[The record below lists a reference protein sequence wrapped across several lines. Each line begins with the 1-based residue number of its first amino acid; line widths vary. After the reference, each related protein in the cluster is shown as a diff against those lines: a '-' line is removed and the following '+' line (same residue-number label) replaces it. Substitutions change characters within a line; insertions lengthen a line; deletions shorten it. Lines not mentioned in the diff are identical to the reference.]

1 MSKNVKISAAL
12 VALFVAAL
20 AVFALAGGSGD
31 EEPVADTPAAAKT
44 PSSTPTNTSPDGAG
58 ATVVRK
64 SDARQLGP
72 KGSSGVTFTE
82 FLDFECESCAAAFP
96 VIEQLRTQY
105 AGRVTFN
112 LRYFP
117 IEHHK
122 NAVNAALAVEAAHQ
136 QGKLEAMYQR
146 MYETQLQWG
155 EQQDSKASVF
165 RGFAK
170 DLALDMKAYDADVAS
185 AKTKAR
191 VEQDVEAG
199 AALGVQGTPTFFIGE
214 QRIEPQSLEDLRAK
228 LDAAVQAAS

>member
-12 VALFVAAL
+12 VAVFAAAL
-20 AVFALAGGSGD
+20 AVFALAGSGGQD
-31 EEPVADTPAAAKT
+31 PAPADQPAASTQANAT
-44 PSSTPTNTSPDGAG
+44 PSPAATS
-58 ATVVRK
+58 TVVRA

-96 VIEQLRTQY
+96 VIEQLRTAY
-105 AGRVTFN
+105 AGKVTFV

-117 IEHHK
+117 LPSHK
-122 NAVNAALAVEAAHQ
+122 NSLNAAVAVEAAHA

-146 MYETQLQWG
+146 MYETQLSWG

-170 DLALDMKAYDADVAS
+170 DLRLDLSAYDAAVADPG
-185 AKTKAR
+185 TKAR
-191 VEQDVEAG
+191 VQEDVDAG
-199 AALGVQGTPTFFIGE
+199 TALGVQGTPSFFIDE
-214 QRIEPQSLEDLRAK
+214 QRIEPRSLDDLRAQ
-228 LDAAVQAAS
+228 LDAAVAAS